1 MTKSEFYNQAFLAL
15 IPPVTQAYILKH
27 SLPFAESAKD
37 ADERLQERSDQMEAN
52 AEMTQVLAGKMTAHW
67 KDGNDYYREEDVD
80 GVKEE

>member
-1 MTKSEFYNQAFLAL
+1 
-15 IPPVTQAYILKH
+15 
-27 SLPFAESAKD
+27 
-37 ADERLQERSDQMEAN
+37 MEAV